1 MTPLE
6 KLQQFTQQLYLA
18 INNRR
23 LDSLTDIDGLEAVAT
38 TVIWCNLF
46 LDELEAEVN
55 PDGTPTN
62 WSFLRENDA
71 EIGTIATASDTFDL
85 PEGALRLVAEEGRPL
100 IILQD
105 GIVVST
111 WDVVD
116 PDQITRRDGSI
127 YPTRDQRVTYVNK
140 KVVFS
145 RTLNETEIGG
155 TVHADIVNSFPRLD
169 DTTGEENADLLD
181 LPIPRQLLV
190 LGTAKN
196 SSLPNIVKGGLS
208 PSFTQRYGNLL
219 EGLKSANMQ
228 TSTGDEAVT
237 DDFSNIGG
245 IY

>member
-6 KLQQFTQQLYLA
+6 KLQQFTQQVYLT

-23 LDSLTDIDGLEAVAT
+23 LDSLTDEDGLEAVAT

-46 LDELEAEVN
+46 LDELEAELN

-71 EIGTIATASDTFDL
+71 EIGTIADADDTFDL
-85 PEGALRLVAEEGRPL
+85 PAGALRLVAEEDRPL
-100 IILQD
+100 IIMQD
-105 GIVVST
+105 GAIVSV

-116 PDQITRRDGSI
+116 PDQITSRNR
-127 YPTRDQRVTYVNK
+127 YPSDRDQRVTYVNNK
-140 KVVFS
+140 IVFS

-155 TVHADIVNSFPRLD
+155 TVHADIVNIFPRLSD
-169 DTTGEENADLLD
+169 ESGDENADLFD

-208 PSFTQRYGNLL
+208 PSFAQKYGNLL
-219 EGLKSANMQ
+219 EGLKAGNMQ
-228 TSTGDEAVT
+228 TSTANEAVT

-245 IY
+245 VW